1 MAILH
6 RATLSP
12 SKLEVLSAHL
22 QTMPQG
28 QDIDVANV
36 RLVDAYRFDDP
47 AGSVGIECHLVD
59 DGAGNIVHIP
69 VTYRDAPLKGA
80 EGLLISTM
88 DHSVLGPRWVYNA
101 CGDPVYVQELVRA
114 ILTGGSNVEQL
125 FDTPEGMIPKPSAV
139 SAKGTGE
146 ASDADVPLIDSVKIK
161 PALELAGEG
170 ELEGEGDVTVID
182 AGAIGVTVVHGMQEL
197 ASKPSSL
204 VVSWENHPATVL
216 AFIHEKT

>member
-47 AGSVGIECHLVD
+47 AGSVGLECHLID
-59 DGAGNIVHIP
+59 DGASNIVHIP
-69 VTYRDAPLKGA
+69 VTYRDAPLEGA
-80 EGLLISTM
+80 EDLLISTM
-88 DHSVLGPRWVYNA
+88 DHSVLGKRWVYNA

-125 FDTPEGMIPKPSAV
+125 FDTPEGMIPKPSAA
-139 SAKGTGE
+139 SAKGTGD

-161 PALELAGEG
+161 P
-170 ELEGEGDVTVID
+170 EGDNTVIS
-182 AGAIGVTVVHGMQEL
+182 AGAIEVVVRHTLSGIEVEG
-197 ASKPSSL
+197 PSL
-204 VVSWENHPATVL
+204 VGGWSDSQASVL
-216 AFIHEKT
+216 AYLR